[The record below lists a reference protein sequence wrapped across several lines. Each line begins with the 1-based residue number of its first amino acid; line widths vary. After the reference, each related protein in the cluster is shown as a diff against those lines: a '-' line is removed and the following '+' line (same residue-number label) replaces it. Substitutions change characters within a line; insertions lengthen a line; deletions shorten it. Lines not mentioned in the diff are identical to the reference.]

1 MTTLTTM
8 VASMNMEI
16 GVMPPPCPPPT
27 VSFTV
32 SGFAASAAG
41 AMAVGAAAGA
51 AAGVGSAGAWART
64 GELAISTAAPAMAR
78 RMFVF
83 LLFSIIR
90 QFLLGLTR
98 GTKGAA
104 VSKSRPPT

>member
-1 MTTLTTM
+1 MTTLTTT

-16 GVMPPPCPPPT
+16 GVMPPPCAPPV
-27 VSFTV
+27 VSAMV
-32 SGFAASAAG
+32 AGSASGVA
-41 AMAVGAAAGA
+41 GAAAGA
-51 AAGVGSAGAWART
+51 AVEAAGVGSAGAWART
-64 GELAISTAAPAMAR
+64 GELAISAAAPAMAR

-83 LLFSIIR
+83 LLFSIVR

-104 VSKSRPPT
+104 IVSDRPPT

>member
-1 MTTLTTM
+1 
-8 VASMNMEI
+8 
-16 GVMPPPCPPPT
+16 
-27 VSFTV
+27 
-32 SGFAASAAG
+32 
-41 AMAVGAAAGA
+41 
-51 AAGVGSAGAWART
+51 
-64 GELAISTAAPAMAR
+64 MAR